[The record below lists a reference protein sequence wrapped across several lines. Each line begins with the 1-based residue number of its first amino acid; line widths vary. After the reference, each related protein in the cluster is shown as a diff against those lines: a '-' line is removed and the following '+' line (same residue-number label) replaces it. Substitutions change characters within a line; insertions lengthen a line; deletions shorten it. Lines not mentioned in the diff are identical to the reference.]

1 MVVWDGLELSEIV
14 FKDGTSFQ
22 MSYQILGRVPGSW
35 GSSVRSQSHQTQLQ
49 LSLS

>member
-22 MSYQILGRVPGSW
+22 MSYQILGRVPGGW
-35 GSSVRSQSHQTQLQ
+35 GSGVRSQSHQTQLQ